1 MLKKIGFVTAALAA
15 GAFVT
20 GGIAAAG
27 TPHEDHHH
35 GHPGYDYTGQV
46 GLVNLN
52 NTDALHNV
60 NGTVGFCGNDV
71 NVLGVQVP
79 VRDVAEGVDV
89 PVLSPGEHDADGQTP
104 DNCAAGEIEDG
115 GTVQGN

>member
-1 MLKKIGFVTAALAA
+1 MIKQLGFVATALATGMAVLGGSASATGITVA
-15 GAFVT
+15 GQPV
-20 GGIAAAG
+20 
-27 TPHEDHHH
+27 DHT
-35 GHPGYDYTGQV
+35 DQI
-46 GLVNLN
+46 GLGNVQNFDLVHNLN
-52 NTDALHNV
+52 A
-60 NGTVGFCGNDV
+60 VGGVCDNDV